1 MIKKLIVFLL
11 LCAATGLLFAADAGK
26 AQIDTSLLDKAYAET
41 YINDKAAVPWK
52 EYSTGKQIRDMGR
65 RLGAEIQF
73 QEQTN
78 HAASPFAGGSPDFK
92 YKAVRIYPGTK
103 AGADVIYVNKNA
115 KLSSIQNLRRI
126 VSGYIERAYG
136 IPMEQADVTAKKV
149 CYWNTNHYNDK
160 AYFRSNF
167 QVRVREVFS
176 NRTSIIGL
184 ARSYKNWPGKT
195 RIVIPFVLI
204 KETVPDA
211 VEPATQPEVTEPEP
225 APVQEMET
233 PAVQP
238 ESEPV
243 PAQESVPAKKAG
255 MPLFSII
262 LIIVLIAAVVVL
274 AVLLA
279 KYFMDKK
286 KEEEDENITTK

>member
-1 MIKKLIVFLL
+1 MIKKLIVSLL
-11 LCAATGLLFAADAGK
+11 LCAATGLLFAADAEK
-26 AQIDTSLLDKAYAET
+26 AQIDTSLLEKAYAET
-41 YINDKAAVPWK
+41 YINDKAAVSWK

-65 RLGAEIQF
+65 RLGAEIKY

-115 KLSSIQNLRRI
+115 RLSSIQNMRRI

-136 IPMEQADVTAKKV
+136 IPMEQADVIAKKV

-160 AYFRSNF
+160 VYFRNNF

-211 VEPATQPEVTEPEP
+211 VEPAPQPAVTEPEP
-225 APVQEMET
+225 APVQETET
-233 PAVQP
+233 QAVQP
-238 ESEPV
+238 EPV
-243 PAQESVPAKKAG
+243 PSPEPAPAKKAG

-262 LIIVLIAAVVVL
+262 LIIVLVAAVVVL
-274 AVLLA
+274 AVLIA
-279 KYFMDKK
+279 KHFMDKK
-286 KEEEDENITTK
+286 KEEEDEDITTK